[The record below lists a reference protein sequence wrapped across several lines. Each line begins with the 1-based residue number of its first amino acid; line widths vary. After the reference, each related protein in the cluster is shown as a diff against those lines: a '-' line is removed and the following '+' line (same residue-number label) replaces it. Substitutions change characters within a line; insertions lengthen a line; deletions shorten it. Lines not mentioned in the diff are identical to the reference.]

1 MSDDKPPKTIY
12 LQWEDHDDY
21 DGASWCED
29 RLSDEDIEYVQATE
43 LATLRAQVAHG
54 RHSVVELADRV
65 AAFAGQLQAWGH
77 EAAAKELIMEILG
90 GEVNAP
96 DYYALRARLAEAEE
110 ALKGS
115 MQSRSF
121 GQARAYFAKWHG

>member
-1 MSDDKPPKTIY
+1 MSDNKPPKTIY

-43 LATLRAQVAHG
+43 LAALRAQVAHE

-65 AAFAGQLQAWGH
+65 VAFAGQLQAWGH

-110 ALKGS
+110 AL
-115 MQSRSF
+115 SF
-121 GQARAYFAKWHG
+121 GQARAYFAKYEAG